1 MQMFMTTTEQDSAW
15 CRVAWMFSAWARRT
29 LNTLLPVECAVC
41 QTALTDDPVPFF
53 CRRCWSAIEPFSG
66 PSCPR
71 CHQPFPS
78 AVSLLHSPAH
88 LCGACRKTKPA
99 YTEAWS
105 LYPYIPPLQ
114 EAIRLFKYSGKV
126 ALADALAELLIRATP
141 EKAVFDLVMPVP
153 LHSTRLREREF
164 NQSLLLAD
172 RLSRRWRIPLSFTN
186 LVRIRATEAQTR
198 LRRSARLKNL
208 RRAFQVRR
216 PKEVAGKRVLLI
228 DDVWTTGTTINECAK
243 ALRKAG
249 AGDVFALTLARAVS
263 PDLLSAR
270 TEANLPSPAP
280 IPN

>member
-1 MQMFMTTTEQDSAW
+1 MLTPPVELGFTRRHVGRLLSTL
-15 CRVAWMFSAWARRT
+15 ARRT

-41 QTALTDDPVPFF
+41 RTPLTDDPVPFF
-53 CRRCWSAIEPFSG
+53 CRRCWSAIEPFHG

-78 AVSLLHSPAH
+78 AVSLLHSPTH

-105 LYPYIPPLQ
+105 LYPYVPPLQ
-114 EAIRLFKYSGKV
+114 EAIRLFKYGGKV
-126 ALADALAELLIRATP
+126 TLADALAELLNRALP
-141 EKAVFDLVMPVP
+141 EPPAADLVMPVP
-153 LHSTRLREREF
+153 LHPARLREREF

-172 RLSRRWRIPLSFTN
+172 RLSRRLRIPLSFTN
-186 LVRIRATEAQTR
+186 LVRARATEAQTR

-216 PKEVAGKRVLLI
+216 PQEVAGKRVLLI

-249 AGDVFALTLARAVS
+249 TGDVFALTVARAVS

-270 TEANLPSPAP
+270 VEADLPSPAP